1 MLQTIMQITEQYV
14 MLIAAFCAA
23 LIVIIFLSRNK
34 IKNYWLNFKI
44 RRQLNRF
51 GIKQLSNVQWPDGL
65 DHYFN
70 IDRLIMRHDGISLLM
85 YKRFHGKIFCADNI
99 DEWTQMI
106 GQKSYTFANPL
117 NELDYQINTLS
128 EAIPGIP
135 VNGFIYFD
143 HLSEFPK
150 GHPDRVIHYKK
161 TPEELKRNKDDTV
174 QENIASAWEKLL
186 QMKKIM

>member
-1 MLQTIMQITEQYV
+1 MLQTITQITEQYA
-14 MLIAAFCAA
+14 MLIAAISTTFIV
-23 LIVIIFLSRNK
+23 LIYLSRKK
-34 IKNYWLNFKI
+34 IKHYWLNFKI

-51 GIKQLSNVQWPDGL
+51 GVKQLSNVKWPDGL

-106 GQKSYTFANPL
+106 GQKSYTFENPL
-117 NELDYQINTLS
+117 NELDYQINVLS

-161 TPEELKRNKDDTV
+161 LPEELSHNKGDAV
-174 QENIASAWEKLL
+174 QENISSAWEKLL
-186 QMKKIM
+186 QIKN